1 MKVKMLTIAAG
12 PDPSQYHDAGTVVDL
27 PRAKAKELIESGQ
40 AVAVDEKA
48 EAQDEDEDV
57 AEPRTPNEEQAGE
70 FGRRAVT
77 PETTSAKHAHA
88 EEAVKVDDKHKPKH

>member
-27 PRAKAKELIESGQ
+27 PRAKGKELIESGQ

-48 EAQDEDEDV
+48 ETEAEDED
-57 AEPRTPNEEQAGE
+57 AAE
-70 FGRRAVT
+70 FGKRAIT
-77 PETTSAKHAHA
+77 PETTTAKHAHA
-88 EEAVKVDDKHKPKH
+88 EEAVKVEHKGHK

>member
-48 EAQDEDEDV
+48 ETEAADEDA
-57 AEPRTPNEEQAGE
+57 AEPRTPPEEQAGE
-70 FGRRAVT
+70 FGKRAVT
-77 PETTSAKHAHA
+77 PETTTAKHAHA
-88 EEAVKVDDKHKPKH
+88 EETVKVDHKSKH

>member
-40 AVAVDEKA
+40 AVAVDEK
-48 EAQDEDEDV
+48 EGTLDVEDA

-70 FGRRAVT
+70 FGKRAIT
-77 PETTSAKHAHA
+77 PETTTAKHAHA
-88 EEAVKVDDKHKPKH
+88 EEAVKVEHKGNKH